1 MIEFKYIYP
10 KNMTNTS
17 ETYIDKIVSKVA
29 AECHIKNKELTRYYA
44 LLILTKQTNIT
55 LKDVHDAWAMSM
67 NFRPVTSYCY
77 GHDHKSIVP
86 FDQLSKETQEK
97 DANFVKRLNHIAKE
111 LQEMNI

>member
-1 MIEFKYIYP
+1 
-10 KNMTNTS
+10 MTQYNELTKNTS

-29 AECHIKNKELTRYYA
+29 AECHIKNKELARYYA

-77 GHDHKSIVP
+77 GHDHKSIIP
-86 FDQLSKETQEK
+86 FHELSKETQEK
-97 DANFVKRLNHIAKE
+97 DATFVKKLNRIAKE
-111 LQEMNI
+111 LQEIIV